1 MRRMSKNKEEKKKRQ
16 LVTHGGELCAVNDK
30 TSDRI
35 TKHTEKVIIRRKVG
49 TSEKS

>member
-1 MRRMSKNKEEKKKRQ
+1 MRRMSKNKEEKKRQ

-35 TKHTEKVIIRRKVG
+35 TKHTEKMIIRRKVG